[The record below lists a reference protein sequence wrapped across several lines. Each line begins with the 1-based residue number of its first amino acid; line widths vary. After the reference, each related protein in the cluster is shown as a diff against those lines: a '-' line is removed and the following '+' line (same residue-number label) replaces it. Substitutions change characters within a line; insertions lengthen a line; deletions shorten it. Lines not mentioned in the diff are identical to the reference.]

1 MKNISWMIVLPLL
14 LSACGK
20 EQAVTAA
27 KSERPA
33 STVVVGALGEDQ
45 SNVYSGEIRARYET
59 VLGFRIGGKI
69 IARTVDVGDVV
80 SSGQLLARL
89 DAADTGLQESAATA
103 QFRLAEDE
111 AKRYRDLRDQ
121 GFVSQSALDAK
132 EAALKSAAAQAGLA
146 RNQAAYTSLTS
157 DRAGVASATLA
168 EVGQVVTAGQAVV
181 RIAQDGKREVSIAIP
196 ESRFNSVRVGM
207 PAQIEL
213 TAAGNGA
220 EKFSGHVR
228 EISPAA
234 DPASRTYPARISL
247 DAGNAQMALGMT
259 ARVKISAAEKIDV
272 TGKIDGTGKN
282 AATGKGGARK
292 DSAYLIPLSAIFQ
305 QGEKTAVWI
314 VASDRSV
321 SLRPVEVSA
330 YRDDGA
336 LVSGGI
342 AAGERIVSAGV
353 HMLTVGD
360 RIQLIDNGKV
370 Q

>member
-14 LSACGK
+14 LSACNK

-27 KSERPA
+27 RAERPA
-33 STVVVGALGEDQ
+33 STVVVVGALGEDH

-69 IARTVDVGDVV
+69 TARTVDVGDVV
-80 SSGQLLARL
+80 KTGQLLARL

-111 AKRYRDLRDQ
+111 AKRYRELRDQ

-146 RNQAAYTSLTS
+146 RNQAAYTSLLS
-157 DRAGVASATLA
+157 DRDGVVSATLA
-168 EVGQVVTAGQAVV
+168 EVGQVVGAGQAVV
-181 RIAQDGKREVSIAIP
+181 RVAQDGKREVAIAIP
-196 ESRFNSVRVGM
+196 EARFNSIRVGM

-213 TAAGNGA
+213 SAAGNGA
-220 EKFSGHVR
+220 QTFSGHVR

-234 DPASRTYPARISL
+234 DPASRTYPARVTL
-247 DAGNAQMALGMT
+247 DSGNAQIALGMT
-259 ARVKISAAEKIDV
+259 ARVKISAS
-272 TGKIDGTGKN
+272 GKSDATGKN
-282 AATGKGGARK
+282 GAIGKGAAQK

-305 QGEKTAVWI
+305 QNDKTAVWI
-314 VASDRSV
+314 VATDRSV

-336 LVSGGI
+336 LISGGI
-342 AAGERIVSAGV
+342 TAGERVVSAGV
-353 HMLTVGD
+353 HMLTAGD
-360 RIQLIDNGKV
+360 KIQLIENGNAR
-370 Q
+370 